1 MNKTGLTPCI
11 CSKITGIQIH
21 PKHGGSGGKVE
32 GTKVGCCGIGM
43 RIHFESEA
51 TMRMKRT
58 IFLFLL
64 PALLLTLTGCE
75 YRSKSDKYYLISNN
89 MGLAYWKTAI
99 AGFNKAA
106 AQYRVTAIVDG
117 PQNYDTEAELHAL
130 QRAIAAKPAG
140 ILLSVSDQK
149 SLQPEIDRALDAGIP
164 VITIDSD
171 APYSHRLFFIGTNN
185 LEAGHLGGERV
196 VEKLGGKGSVV
207 FFSIPGQPNL
217 DERLKGY
224 REVFANHPGIK
235 VMDVFN
241 MRGESVKAFDMTQQ
255 YLALTG
261 PAKIDAFVCLEASA
275 GKDVG
280 EVLKRQKAHDRLL
293 IAMDVDQD
301 TLNLIK
307 DGIIDAT
314 VAQKPFTMAFY
325 GLKALDD
332 IHRFPPKHLRSDFS
346 VNSFSP
352 YPVFVDTGT
361 ALVDKTNVD
370 LYSHG
375 AAEAER

>member
-1 MNKTGLTPCI
+1 
-11 CSKITGIQIH
+11 
-21 PKHGGSGGKVE
+21 
-32 GTKVGCCGIGM
+32 M
-43 RIHFESEA
+43 RIKG
-51 TMRMKRT
+51 TT
-58 IFLFLL
+58 LLLFL
-64 PALLLTLTGCE
+64 PAFLLILTGCQ

-89 MGLAYWKTAI
+89 LRLAYWKTAI

-106 AQYRVTAIVDG
+106 ALYHVTAIVDG
-117 PQNYDTEAELHAL
+117 PDTYDPPAEFRAL
-130 QRAIAAKPAG
+130 QKAIAAKPAG
-140 ILLSVSDQK
+140 ILISVSDPV

-171 APYSHRLFFIGTNN
+171 APFSHRLFFIGTNN

-196 VEKLGGKGSVV
+196 VEKLGGKGTVV

-224 REVFANHPGIK
+224 KEIFASHPGIK

-241 MRGESVKAFDMTQQ
+241 MKGEAVNAFDMTQE
-255 YLALTG
+255 YVALTG

-280 EVLKRQKAHDRLL
+280 EVLKRQKVHDRLL
-293 IAMDVDQD
+293 IAMDVDPE
-301 TLNLIK
+301 TMNLIK
-307 DGIIDAT
+307 DGTIDAT
-314 VAQKPFTMAFY
+314 VAQKPYTMAFY

-332 IHRFPPKHLRSDFS
+332 IHHHPPKNLRSDFS
-346 VNSFSP
+346 VDTFSP

-361 ALVDKTNVD
+361 ALVDKDNVD
-370 LYSHG
+370 IYTHA
-375 AAEAER
+375 AAEVQQR